1 MAIVSLNCE
10 AMTTQTRQW
19 RFTKVE
25 PAQAGD
31 FVQITFSDDPDS
43 VERYLLLSTQ
53 FEFPQDYDIQIE
65 VDGGEWYSQLTVAA
79 ATLSR
84 TTLTIDVSERGEHVS
99 LVINYA
105 ANEEVFR
112 ELARLLRLMLPKL
125 VMLR

>member
-10 AMTTQTRQW
+10 TMTTQTRQW

-43 VERYLLLSTQ
+43 VERYVLLSTQ
-53 FEFPQDYDIQIE
+53 FESPQDYDIQIE

-79 ATLSR
+79 AKLSR
-84 TTLTIDVSERGEHVS
+84 TTLIIDASERGEHVS